1 MKNLKKSLAAFLAVM
16 MIVCSIPS
24 GSVFAAK
31 KLAAPAPSAYTSGS
45 NITVKWGKVKNATGY
60 RVYYTTDSKFKKGV
74 KSYTTTKTSTTIT
87 KLSHYK
93 KYYIRVKSC
102 KGKKKSPNSSYSKKV
117 SAVTD
122 VPASYIK
129 SLSGYE
135 DAINVYTSTASKCF
149 YQISYSTDKAGKK
162 NVKYKTTSSTS
173 TTIPVHDGNGKAT
186 TYYVWVRSQRKNG
199 SKTISSS
206 WSSVKSVTTKAVN
219 YPKQPWITSSSTA
232 LSDSTASL
240 TVDFNNYGGNI
251 TAYQVDVSTNNTF
264 KTIAATAKASGKS
277 VQVNNLKQDT
287 VYYYR
292 VRGVRNVQGKEYY
305 GSWYTP
311 NDSGFV
317 TGNTYAQNAPVVTL
331 SLSNQNKT
339 VNASWT
345 MSGNTYSSVSYIIQC
360 STDSSF
366 TDNSKI
372 TKEITQTGTTALFDA
387 EYYNTYYVRTKAVL
401 AYNSKTYTTPW
412 SAVKS
417 VTSKNP
423 YEITDSVKISSVTA
437 TKTSVTVQWDSIAN
451 ATGYE
456 VQLAANKDFA
466 NNTTQTTSALNVTF
480 NDLMDGT
487 TYYVRIRAFNNA
499 SEKTYYSPWTT
510 QSVTTKSD
518 VINEGVT
525 YQIGYASNII
535 IPSKPCLISQKES
548 EVWGFNFSSYYKML
562 KSAYAE
568 MNIFSAT
575 NDIEKFQLIHTW
587 VGSNIQYDERSTKG
601 EKIYYHTSYD
611 ALAYGK
617 SVCSG
622 YSSLVTD
629 FCYLANIP
637 CYKVASTS
645 SNHAWVIVQ
654 LQGKWYA
661 VEVTDNGYISQYEQ
675 NPYDETFI
683 ECYNESDLN
692 VYRQTG
698 IGMYKYNILDKEY
711 QDMIKNKKLDCG
723 SDSDIQK
730 LKPLY
735 LKALQTTH
743 DANITIRI
751 KERYD
756 NFVNANYGGKATYRT
771 PGKDIYI
778 Y

>member
-1 MKNLKKSLAAFLAVM
+1 MVLISITIIHKIGEIFMKNLKKSLAAFLAVM

-149 YQISYSTDKAGKK
+149 YQISYSTDNAGKK

-219 YPKQPWITSSSTA
+219 YPKQPWVTSSSTA

-372 TKEITQTGTTALFDA
+372 TKEITQTGTAASFDA

-401 AYNSKTYTTPW
+401 TYNSKIYTTPW

-423 YEITDSVKISSVTA
+423 YEITDSVKISSTSATKDSVTVNWNKISNA
-437 TKTSVTVQWDSIAN
+437 SGYELQYSTNSDYTNSKTITTAKTSVTI
-451 ATGYE
+451 
-456 VQLAANKDFA
+456 
-466 NNTTQTTSALNVTF
+466 
-480 NDLMDGT
+480 NDLTFGT
-487 TYYVRIRAFNNA
+487 KYYIRLRAFNNVT
-499 SEKTYYSPWTT
+499 SQIYYSAWCNTNINTNNINWDSTDDKIPHIIGAGDTNNIE
-510 QSVTTKSD
+510 TK
-518 VINEGVT
+518 
-525 YQIGYASNII
+525 YLPLLKKAY
-535 IPSKPCLISQKES
+535 S
-548 EVWGFNFSSYYKML
+548 ETCV
-562 KSAYAE
+562 
-568 MNIFSAT
+568 T
-575 NDIEKFQLIHTW
+575 NDMDDLTKFFAISKWFSL
-587 VGSNIQYDERSTKG
+587 NISYDNTLEYTNA
-601 EKIYYHTSYD
+601 YD
-611 ALAYGK
+611 ALVYGK
-617 SVCSG
+617 AVCAG
-622 YSSLVTD
+622 YAVLFND
-629 FCYLANIP
+629 LCYLADIP
-637 CYKVASTS
+637 CFCVDSTDL
-645 SNHAWVIVQ
+645 NHAWNIIKI
-654 LQGKWYA
+654 QGAWYS
-661 VEVTDNGYISQYEQ
+661 VDLTNNSYFFSNINRDVTLSI
-675 NPYDETFI
+675 YDEQMKNWI
-683 ECYNESDLN
+683 KDDPYVDLSCKQN
-692 VYRQTG
+692 FDDQ
-698 IGMYKYNILDKEY
+698 YKKEY
-711 QDMIKNKKLDCG
+711 IDSGICSPYGDTTIKNNVIRPMVYN
-723 SDSDIQK
+723 SF
-730 LKPLY
+730 Y
-735 LKALQTTH
+735 KAAVLPTVLNKTRASNKTSVINRCNTQEVSY
-743 DANITIRI
+743 TI
-751 KERYD
+751 
-756 NFVNANYGGKATYRT
+756 VG
-771 PGKDIYI
+771 
-778 Y
+778 

>member
-45 NITVKWGKVKNATGY
+45 NITVKWGKIKNATGY

-219 YPKQPWITSSSTA
+219 YPKQPWVTSSSTA

-264 KTIAATAKASGKS
+264 KTIAATAKASGKNI
-277 VQVNNLKQDT
+277 QVNNLKQDT

-372 TKEITQTGTTALFDA
+372 TKEITQTGTAASFDA

-401 AYNSKTYTTPW
+401 TYNSKIYTTPW

-437 TKTSVTVQWDSIAN
+437 TKTSVTAQWDSIAN

-456 VQLAANKDFA
+456 VQLAANKDFT
-466 NNTTQTTSALNVTF
+466 NSTTQTTSALNVTF

-499 SEKTYYSPWTT
+499 SEKTYYSSWTT

-568 MNIFSAT
+568 MNIPSAT

>member
-31 KLAAPAPSAYTSGS
+31 KLATPNPSAYTSGS
-45 NITVKWGKVKNATGY
+45 NITVKWNKVKNATGY
-60 RVYYTTDSKFKKGV
+60 KVYYTTDSKFKKGV

-199 SKTISSS
+199 SKTVSSD

-219 YPKQPWITSSSTA
+219 YPKQPWVTSSSTA

-277 VQVNNLKQDT
+277 IQVNNLKQDT

-305 GSWYTP
+305 GSWYIP

-401 AYNSKTYTTPW
+401 TYNSKTYTTPW

-417 VTSKNP
+417 VISKNP

-456 VQLAANKDFA
+456 AQLAANKDFA

-480 NDLMDGT
+480 NGLMDGT

-568 MNIFSAT
+568 MNISSAT